1 MTETLVIIKG
11 YKLPG
16 EAVWVTEQDMY
27 EVYSKISICIDGGN
41 EAEMII
47 TKITDEGLF
56 VEAIQ

>member
-16 EAVWVTEQDMY
+16 ESVWVTEQDMY
-27 EVYSKISICIDGGN
+27 EVYSKISICIDGDK

-47 TKITDEGLF
+47 TNITDEGLF
-56 VEAIQ
+56 VESLQ

>member
-16 EAVWVTEQDMY
+16 EAVWVMY

-47 TKITDEGLF
+47 TNITDEGLF
-56 VEAIQ
+56 VESLQ

>member
-1 MTETLVIIKG
+1 MTETLIIIKG

-16 EAVWVTEQDMY
+16 ESVWVTEQDMY
-27 EVYSKISICIDGGN
+27 EVYSKISICIDDGK

-56 VEAIQ
+56 VEIIQ